1 MQAGALPNDAAVS
14 IFQKE
19 ADMSVAGPE
28 VQAKIEYLLPT
39 SRINRRFWAPGEE
52 YNTGVYAPYDVTIR
66 NARLHG
72 PFTLDAHGFE
82 LGHYPTDVTNWDV
95 NYSPDSVY
103 AAQVGQIAKAM
114 CGCDLVIPMGGQIR
128 SSGQTGALIQP
139 PAAEAHVDFTTKT
152 ANMVADRLYR
162 AARPEGAGFDRFI
175 CFSLWRPLSP
185 PPQDMP
191 LALCEGGSV
200 RDDEGTANTKVDVD
214 AIPAGDDLFVDIP
227 GEEDMVAATIFHHS
241 PDHKW
246 WYFPDM
252 TDDEVIFIKF
262 HDSDHS
268 RAWRAPHT
276 AFRDTSRPDAKER
289 RSMEFRSVAFF
300 TRD

>member
-1 MQAGALPNDAAVS
+1 MTSTAPTH
-14 IFQKE
+14 
-19 ADMSVAGPE
+19 VAT
-28 VQAKIEYLLPT
+28 QIDYLLPT

-66 NARLHG
+66 NARLAG
-72 PFTLDAHGFE
+72 PFTLDEHGFT
-82 LGHYPTDVTNWDV
+82 LATHHSAVTDWGA
-95 NYSPDSVY
+95 NYGPDSAY
-103 AAQVGQIAKAM
+103 AAEVVEVAKRL
-114 CGCDLVIPMGGQIR
+114 CGADFAIPMSGQMR
-128 SSGQTGALIQP
+128 SSGLTGASVQP

-152 ANMVADRLYR
+152 AQMVAERLYR
-162 AARPEGAGFDRFI
+162 AKRPDGAGFSRFI

-200 RDDEGTANTKVDVD
+200 RDDEGTRNTKVDVD
-214 AIPAGDDLFVDIP
+214 AIPTGDALFAPIQ
-227 GEEDMVAATIFHHS
+227 GEEDMVAATIFRHS

-252 TDDEVIFIKF
+252 TADEVIFIKF

-276 AFRDTSRPDAKER
+276 AFHDTSRPDANER
-289 RSMEFRSVAFF
+289 KSMEFRAVAYF
-300 TRD
+300 TKDAA

>member
-1 MQAGALPNDAAVS
+1 
-14 IFQKE
+14 
-19 ADMSVAGPE
+19 MSPATAEIP
-28 VQAKIEYLLPT
+28 AKIDYLLPT

-52 YNTGVYAPYDVTIR
+52 YNTGAYAPYDVTIR
-66 NARLHG
+66 NARLAG
-72 PFTLDAHGFE
+72 PFTLDGHGFE
-82 LGHYPTDVTNWDV
+82 LGRYPTDVTDWEN
-95 NYSPDSVY
+95 NYSHDSAY
-103 AAQVGQIAKAM
+103 AAQVSEIAKAM
-114 CGCDLVIPMGGQIR
+114 CGADLIVPMGGQIR
-128 SSGQTGALIQP
+128 SSGLTSAKVQP
-139 PAAEAHVDFTTKT
+139 PAAEAHVDFTGNS
-152 ANMVADRLYR
+152 AHRIAEMLYR
-162 AARPEGAGFDRFI
+162 KARPNGAGYNRFI

-214 AIPAGDDLFVDIP
+214 VIPTGDALFAPIE
-227 GEEDMVAATIFHHS
+227 GEENMAAATIFHHS

-252 TDDEVIFIKF
+252 TDEEVIFIKF

-276 AFRDTSRPDAKER
+276 AFRDTSRPDANER

-300 TRD
+300 TKDAA

>member
-1 MQAGALPNDAAVS
+1 MS
-14 IFQKE
+14 IAKSQ
-19 ADMSVAGPE
+19 VA
-28 VQAKIEYLLPT
+28 AKIDYLLPT

-52 YNTGVYAPYDVTIR
+52 YNTGLYAPYDVVIR
-66 NARLHG
+66 NARLAG

-82 LGHYPTDVTNWDV
+82 MATYPTDIVDWEA
-95 NYSPDSVY
+95 NYGPDSAY
-103 AAQVGQIAKAM
+103 AQQVSDNAM
-114 CGCDLVIPMGGQIR
+114 AMTGADLVVPMGGMLR
-128 SSGQTGALIQP
+128 CSGLTSANVQP
-139 PAAEAHVDFTTKT
+139 PAAEAHVDFNGHS
-152 ANMVADRLYR
+152 ANRIAEMMYR
-162 AARPEGAGFDRFI
+162 KARPDGVGYDRFI

-200 RDDEGTANTKVDVD
+200 RDNEGTANTKVDVD
-214 AIPAGDDLFVDIP
+214 EIPTGDALFAPIE
-227 GEEDMVAATIFHHS
+227 GEENMAAATVFHHS
-241 PDHKW
+241 PNHKW

-252 TDDEVIFIKF
+252 TDEEVIFIKF

-276 AFRDTSRPDAKER
+276 AFRDTSRPDANER

-300 TRD
+300 TGD